1 MRPATP
7 TPTARALGL
16 LACHTCGLLSR
27 HSADSGAAACP
38 RCGVTLHAR
47 IPRSLSRTWAF
58 LIAAMMLY
66 LPANLLPIMHVTS
79 LVESRSDTILSGVV
93 FLLVHGSW
101 PLALIVFVASVVVP
115 ITKIA
120 ILIYLLV
127 SVQIRSDHR
136 PRDRTRLYRF
146 TEFVG
151 RWSMVDVFVVTV
163 LVALVR
169 LGRVADIE
177 AGDGALYFAAVVI
190 LTMLAAKTFD
200 PRLIWDN
207 VSADERADATNR

>member
-1 MRPATP
+1 M
-7 TPTARALGL
+7 TARFSSARELGL

-27 HSADSGAAACP
+27 RGAGKGRQVCP
-38 RCGVTLHAR
+38 RCGVTLHER
-47 IPRSLSRTWAF
+47 LPRSLSRSWA
-58 LIAAMMLY
+58 LLVAAIILY

-79 LVESRSDTILSGVV
+79 LIESRSDTILSGVV
-93 FLLVHGSW
+93 YLLLHDSW

-115 ITKIA
+115 VVKIA
-120 ILIYLLV
+120 ILVYLLL
-127 SVQIRSDHR
+127 SVQLRSARR
-136 PRDRTRLYRF
+136 PLDRSRLYRF

-163 LVALVR
+163 LVALVQ

-177 AGDGALYFAAVVI
+177 AGDGALYFAGVVI

-207 VSADERADATNR
+207 VRRDD

>member
-1 MRPATP
+1 M
-7 TPTARALGL
+7 TARELGL

-27 HSADSGAAACP
+27 RGAGPGQQVCP
-38 RCGVTLHAR
+38 RCGAGLHAR

-58 LIAAMMLY
+58 LVAAIFLY

-93 FLLVHGSW
+93 FLLLHDSW
-101 PLALIVFVASVVVP
+101 PLALIVFFASVVVP
-115 ITKIA
+115 LVKIA
-120 ILIYLLV
+120 ILLYLLL
-127 SVQIRSDHR
+127 SVRAGSARR
-136 PRDRTRLYRF
+136 PRDRVRLYHF

-163 LVALVR
+163 LVALVQ
-169 LGRVADIE
+169 LGRVADIQ

-207 VSADERADATNR
+207 VGRDD